1 MDRLENETNRALTR
15 PPSPEQ
21 GQDTR
26 HHTAS
31 SPRLRGEV
39 RQDSASSRAIL
50 PTPHSRSP
58 PRSPSAR
65 LSAVLSGP
73 LAACTP
79 WGDSTGSYVLLS
91 QQPLRDGSSL
101 CTCLCFHVYVNHTSS
116 CPRHPHRGPGCQSS
130 GRFPRERGGTHPSL
144 CSHEGR
150 RHDAKCPLGLDQGRP
165 PAAHVRTRRGHTGT
179 LPATTELVM
188 EVKAVSPSLVSKI

>member
-31 SPRLRGEV
+31 NPRLGGEV
-39 RQDSASSRAIL
+39 WQDSASSRAIL

-91 QQPLRDGSSL
+91 QQPLRDGSSS
-101 CTCLCFHVYVNHTSS
+101 CTCL
-116 CPRHPHRGPGCQSS
+116 
-130 GRFPRERGGTHPSL
+130 FPRVRERHVQLPQAPSPWPWVPVFWEVPQGTWRST
-144 CSHEGR
+144 SQ
-150 RHDAKCPLGLDQGRP
+150 PLQS
-165 PAAHVRTRRGHTGT
+165 RGQT
-179 LPATTELVM
+179 A
-188 EVKAVSPSLVSKI
+188 